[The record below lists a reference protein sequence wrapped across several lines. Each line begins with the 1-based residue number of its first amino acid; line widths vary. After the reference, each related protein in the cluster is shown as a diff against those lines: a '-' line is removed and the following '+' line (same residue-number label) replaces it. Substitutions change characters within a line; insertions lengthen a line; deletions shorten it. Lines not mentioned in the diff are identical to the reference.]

1 MSAIPCI
8 SLIANLEDIYF
19 IELGM
24 SFEVPCKDMH
34 LLQGYKN
41 YLKALETIEMM
52 REKQI
57 LRYCWQRQAGMH
69 DWQ

>member
-1 MSAIPCI
+1 MTAIPCI

-34 LLQGYKN
+34 LLQGYKK
-41 YLKALETIEMM
+41 LSKSS
-52 REKQI
+52 
-57 LRYCWQRQAGMH
+57 
-69 DWQ
+69 